1 MKITESRGADAIR
14 AWATVAKPILK
25 IGSDTEVATAFR
37 GGNLLEAVGIML
49 DKYPDEVLAALA
61 AYNCT
66 PVEEYAESFIFGDLP
81 GELMDVLNNEDV
93 RGLFPIPTQKRRK
106 SSGSA
111 SENTEDQTK

>member
-25 IGSDTEVATAFR
+25 IGSDKEVATAFR

-66 PVEEYAESFIFGDLP
+66 PVEEYAEQFTFGDLP
-81 GELMDVLNNEDV
+81 SELMDVLNNEDV
-93 RGLFPIPTQKRRK
+93 RGLFPTPTQKRRK
-106 SSGSA
+106 PSGSA
-111 SENTEDQTK
+111 SENTEAQRK

>member
-1 MKITESRGADAIR
+1 MKITESRGVEAIR

-37 GGNLLEAVGIML
+37 SGNLLEAVGIML

-66 PVEEYAESFIFGDLP
+66 PIEEYAEKFMFGDLP

-93 RGLFPIPTQKRRK
+93 RGLFPTPNQKRRK

-111 SENTEDQTK
+111 SENTKAQTK